1 MGFWKNLGEAY
12 SNVGE
17 MYKLGWDN
25 LSQGNVAGGIEQ
37 WLMGTA
43 SGIGNTITLG
53 GANAIGNAMYSTV
66 EDNTEYVETVIGTDA
81 NGEEITAFLPEYK
94 ENNVATF
101 LTSLTGAKSKAESY
115 IEQEQLVDSG
125 EIGRANKLGGIEL
138 ASDAIDV
145 ISVTAG
151 VGAVGRAAGV
161 GGKAAA
167 AAGTEAVE
175 AAAKETAK
183 TTAKAAVKETGKTI
197 AKEAVK
203 EAAEEA
209 GKTTGKSI
217 LKQAVA
223 GASKTASTAAKTA
236 KVTATTGKSILTVT
250 GVLAGKNTL
259 ARIPRTAVGED
270 KSVGLAATEETA
282 KFGGEIT
289 GAATDMG
296 DKIITGAFP
305 GIGYMI
311 NTVCAG
317 AHATSTMMSA
327 TGAGAYASAVCTKA
341 IDKVKSWIEMDAVGD
356 SEKTISEIAKKNK
369 QAAAVNANK
378 GWVRL
383 YADRVKAL
391 DAEDG
396 YDSTSRTLVR
406 KADGIEEL
414 EEPKDDTP
422 ELQSI

>member
-1 MGFWKNLGEAY
+1 MGFWENLGDAY

-81 NGEEITAFLPEYK
+81 NGEDITAFLPEYK

-145 ISVTAG
+145 VSVACG
-151 VGAVGRAAGV
+151 VGAVGKAAGV

-175 AAAKETAK
+175 AAA
-183 TTAKAAVKETGKTI
+183 KETGKTI

-209 GKTTGKSI
+209 GKTTGKS
-217 LKQAVA
+217 LFKNAVTVA
-223 GASKTASTAAKTA
+223 GKTASGAVKTA

-289 GAATDMG
+289 GAAVDMG
-296 DKIITGAFP
+296 DKIVTGAFP

-311 NTVCAG
+311 NTICAG
-317 AHATSTMMSA
+317 AHATSTMISA
-327 TGAGAYASAVCTKA
+327 TGAGAYASAICTKT

-369 QAAAVNANK
+369 QTAAVNANK

-406 KADGIEEL
+406 KADGIEEP
-414 EEPKDDTP
+414 EEPEDDTP